1 MIDRIQIIRHEVVPR
16 VIQAAS
22 IEAVDSQDFAF
33 DPPRNGHSR
42 ISNLELGHPSDLS
55 GTVYL

>member
-1 MIDRIQIIRHEVVPR
+1 MIDRIQIISHEVVPR

-22 IEAVDSQDFAF
+22 IQAVDSQDFAF

-42 ISNLELGHPSDLS
+42 ISILELGHPSDLS
-55 GTVYL
+55 GTV